1 MKRTNRKRAAAL
13 AAVLLMSIM
22 TAVPVSA
29 ETDASD
35 TVATITESDIAAEA
49 EETGETDI
57 SESDV
62 SDETM
67 DTSET
72 VESTEDVTSAV
83 EEENK
88 YYTDDFYDTEGNATL
103 IKKEKVI
110 YDSEEM
116 QFIAVT
122 TKDGSVFYVLINY
135 SAAGDEDN
143 VYFLNKV
150 DDLDLYAL
158 LYSGDDEEGNNSPEA
173 AKAAA
178 DKMLRAKETE
188 AETEIDTT
196 EAVEPDTAPAQQTGS
211 SNSNFMMILLVGVI
225 VLVAIGFVCY
235 KFIFSKQKKKSDADL
250 DSFDE
255 GDELEIDEDEEK

>member
-1 MKRTNRKRAAAL
+1 MKRSNRKRAAAL

-35 TVATITESDIAAEA
+35 TVATITESNAAAEA

-67 DTSET
+67 DASET

-88 YYTDDFYDTEGNATL
+88 YYTDDFYDTKGNATL

-143 VYFLNKV
+143 VYFLNNV
-150 DDLDLYAL
+150 RNTY
-158 LYSGDDEEGNNSPEA
+158 GH
-173 AKAAA
+173 
-178 DKMLRAKETE
+178 
-188 AETEIDTT
+188 
-196 EAVEPDTAPAQQTGS
+196 
-211 SNSNFMMILLVGVI
+211 
-225 VLVAIGFVCY
+225 
-235 KFIFSKQKKKSDADL
+235 
-250 DSFDE
+250 
-255 GDELEIDEDEEK
+255 